1 MNSAQDDLY
10 ALSIACNLIIVCVY
24 EYKTLFVSHWTQ
36 ITMDDIKVY
45 LCLGNHCKSCGNYTQ
60 QLERSAINQSIVPI
74 EYF

>member
-1 MNSAQDDLY
+1 
-10 ALSIACNLIIVCVY
+10 
-24 EYKTLFVSHWTQ
+24 
-36 ITMDDIKVY
+36 MDDIKVY